1 MQAGP
6 LAVLAQVLMLDGA
19 PTLAVAMRASAHT
32 LGAHTGLRQVVPGYP
47 HAARSQPHAEMWV
60 DPL

>member
-32 LGAHTGLRQVVPGYP
+32 LGAHTGISIVLSILKNHNQ
-47 HAARSQPHAEMWV
+47 
-60 DPL
+60 DPEEY